1 MFPHLAGSPFSA
13 ALEVAT
19 FLQSGEANAFAV
31 TTNTGSM
38 RLGPLVGFRFLQL
51 NEKLTFALERRTVP
65 PEPPAGLHVN
75 PEGGL
80 TADTKTVATCPVP
93 AGFTEF
99 VTRVAAHIPIFGCGI
114 ATVLSVLWCIVWVG
128 ILVIHVV
135 AIIKG
140 VNGQRFRLP
149 VVSDFADKM

>member
-1 MFPHLAGSPFSA
+1 MS
-13 ALEVAT
+13 
-19 FLQSGEANAFAV
+19 
-31 TTNTGSM
+31 
-38 RLGPLVGFRFLQL
+38 
-51 NEKLTFALERRTVP
+51 TVP
-65 PEPPAGLHVN
+65 PSTPPPGGTYTPPPPPPPPPVGGAAPGSDRTVMIVLSYLSILCLIPLLTKKDDPEVQWHAKNGLAFVVFDIVVWIV
-75 PEGGL
+75 L
-80 TADTKTVATCPVP
+80 AI
-93 AGFTEF
+93 